1 MSGGVASMSSSD
13 GRSSSPTIR
22 GGSAGNFAAQS
33 SALADALRRL
43 DHRLLAACNAEERRA
58 HRLAGSG
65 STGWDGVRDLIRPD
79 VAELAG
85 EDIDEA
91 EPLAPVA
98 EPFSRLARSLGLTF
112 IEQDIVLVTLAPH
125 IEPRYQAVYAVLQDD
140 LDQPLA
146 TERLLR
152 TVMAPCGVGAQA
164 VAAAVGDGAPLRR
177 AGILTSP
184 PTPYPPLARPF
195 DLAQDVA
202 AVLTASAH
210 LPVAGAPSHRW
221 EVGRGDV
228 TATAPFLVMFGI
240 GDRWAFARGAA
251 EPATGLLEVEL
262 PPDPAAAHRAATS
275 AWRLGAARGAIPV
288 LDVTALREP
297 DRAALARHLD
307 SLVREVGGRAWLL
320 SPDALPLTV
329 PQVPVSPST
338 WADRRATWISA
349 VEARGGSLDLL
360 AAGRLASRH
369 RLSGTDLERAL
380 DAAVSLDEEGLHSAA
395 SRMAFG
401 HVDRSN
407 LTVPTRCFDD
417 IVMRDTTEQALWRLL
432 YFVRHR
438 DRVAVER
445 GLGRRHRVE
454 RGPLVLFSGRSGT
467 GKTLAAEALA
477 GALDRPLHTVDLAQL
492 VSKYIGETE
501 KHIDDVLRQAER
513 ANAVLFFDEADAI
526 FANRVEK
533 SSSATEQFANM
544 LVGYLLQR
552 IEVHDGLVILA
563 TNLRQAIDEAFLR
576 RFQFRIEFPLPER
589 DERVRI
595 WDLLLPT
602 GGGRADDL
610 DLDAIGRTHRLSG
623 GDIRNAA
630 LKAVFLAEERGHPV
644 GQADLEEAVA
654 LEMLE
659 LGRLS
664 RRPEHAAGDDGAE
677 PDRGALLRAC
687 VDAFHDELDAY
698 LRTRFLKEI
707 HVVHGSPTED
717 RLAGRRPAISLAL
730 FRMAAERSGSALR
743 IGFIVS
749 AWSSRAEEESELLGV
764 VHEALSTIELRPVDD
779 RTVTVRLQESH
790 DFDLLHR
797 FWTSHDHPVRPSLV
811 LDVDIPAAT
820 GSVR

>member
-1 MSGGVASMSSSD
+1 VSDGAASMSLSD
-13 GRSSSPTIR
+13 EPSSSPTVR
-22 GGSAGNFAAQS
+22 EGPAGWFAPQPG
-33 SALADALRRL
+33 ALSDALRRL
-43 DHRLLAACNAEERRA
+43 DQRLLAACNAEERRA
-58 HRLAGSG
+58 RRLAGSG
-65 STGWDGVRDLIRPD
+65 STGWEGVRDLIRPGLE
-79 VAELAG
+79 ELAG
-85 EDIDEA
+85 EDLEEA
-91 EPLAPVA
+91 GPLVPAA
-98 EPFSRLARSLGLTF
+98 EPFAPLARSLGLTA
-112 IEQDIVLVTLAPH
+112 IEQDIVLVALAPH
-125 IEPRYQAVYAVLQDD
+125 VEARYQAVYAVLQDD
-140 LDQPLA
+140 LEQPLA

-152 TVMAPCGVGAQA
+152 AVLGRGAGGAQA
-164 VAAAVGDGAPLRR
+164 VAAAVGGGAPLRR
-177 AGILTSP
+177 ADILTSP
-184 PTPYPPLARPF
+184 ATPFPPLARPF
-195 DLAQDVA
+195 DLAPDVA
-202 AVLTASAH
+202 AVLLGLAH
-210 LPVAGAPSHRW
+210 PPVVGAPSHRW
-221 EVGRGDV
+221 DVGRGET
-228 TATAPFLVMFGI
+228 TATAPFLVVFGI
-240 GDRWAFARGAA
+240 GDRSALARGAA
-251 EPATGLLEVEL
+251 DLGTDLLEVEL

-288 LDVTALREP
+288 LDVAALPEA
-297 DRAALARHLD
+297 DRAALATHLD
-307 SLVREVGGRAWLL
+307 SLVRDVGGRAWVL
-320 SPDALPLTV
+320 SPEALALTV
-329 PQVPVSPST
+329 PQVPVAPST
-338 WADRRATWISA
+338 WAERRTAWVAA
-349 VEARGGSLDLL
+349 VGARGGSLDLL

-369 RLSGTDLERAL
+369 RLSGTDLDRAL
-380 DAAVSLDEEGLHSAA
+380 DAAVSLDEDDLHSAA
-395 SRMAFG
+395 AGMAFR

-407 LTVPTRCFDD
+407 LTMPTRSFED
-417 IVMRDTTEQALWRLL
+417 VVLRDTTEQALRRLL

-445 GLGRRHRVE
+445 GLGRRHRIE

-576 RFQFRIEFPLPER
+576 RFQFRIEFPLPEP
-589 DERVRI
+589 DERARI
-595 WDLLLPT
+595 WDLLLPA

-630 LKAVFLAEERGHPV
+630 LKAVFLAEERGRPV
-644 GQADLEEAVA
+644 GHADLEEAVA

-664 RRPEHAAGDDGAE
+664 RRPEHAAGDDGAG

-687 VDAFHDELDAY
+687 VDAFHDELEAY

-707 HVVHGSPTED
+707 HVVHGSPTKD

-764 VHEALSTIELRPVDD
+764 VHEALSTIELPPADGRAI
-779 RTVTVRLQESH
+779 TVRLQESH

-811 LDVDIPAAT
+811 LDVDIPAAA
-820 GSVR
+820 GPLK